1 MLYSKRKQAMVAYL
15 TRETAMHRSDAL
27 RRINGYADLAAEH
40 LVKLTYYGTSPVV
53 GDANVAGWL
62 NTVNNKCIRQI
73 YEANKRDRDAKKK
86 WLDQLELLE
95 ALEVKGVTLHGQC
108 VAWMHKLPSKGFPS
122 LEPLFARHDPSLDY
136 INKNIALFIKACLT
150 NKPINEAHFLL
161 FDDQNA

>member
-1 MLYSKRKQAMVAYL
+1 M
-15 TRETAMHRSDAL
+15 
-27 RRINGYADLAAEH
+27 NGYADLAAERLCKITFYSTH
-40 LVKLTYYGTSPVV
+40 PTLGVP
-53 GDANVAGWL
+53 NVRGWL
-62 NTVNNKCIRQI
+62 DTINNKCITQI

-108 VAWMHKLPSKGFPS
+108 VACMHKLPSKGFPS